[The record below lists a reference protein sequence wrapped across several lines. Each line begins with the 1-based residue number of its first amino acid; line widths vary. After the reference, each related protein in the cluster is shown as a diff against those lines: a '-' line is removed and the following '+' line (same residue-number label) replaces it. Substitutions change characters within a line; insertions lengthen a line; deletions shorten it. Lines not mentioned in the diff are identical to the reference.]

1 MGKAEIGLLICDVE
15 TGVHGSA
22 RGFSS
27 AAAGNRQQQQTDA
40 KLNHWAKGDLFH
52 AAKNSGN
59 ERLGE
64 KFKGMGLGA
73 AICLRLFTTARVLG
87 LPCFLMGGT
96 LPAAM
101 KFAQRDDDPRRFI
114 TAFFYGINIA
124 GAVTGAM
131 QSTCW
136 LLPTLGNKG
145 ALTVAVLANLELTW
159 RRAPASAGSFVGLL
173 HR

>member
-1 MGKAEIGLLICDVE
+1 M
-15 TGVHGSA
+15 
-22 RGFSS
+22 
-27 AAAGNRQQQQTDA
+27 RQR
-40 KLNHWAKGDLFH
+40 NC
-52 AAKNSGN
+52 GN

-64 KFKGMGLGA
+64 NFKALGLGA
-73 AICLRLFTTARVLG
+73 ATCLHLFMTARVLG

-101 KFAQRDDDPRRFI
+101 KFAQRDDDPHRSVK
-114 TAFFYGINIA
+114 AFYYGINIA